1 MIPAAVTFTPASG
14 KRASSSFISG
24 VTLPH
29 RRRSD
34 PGCSTSVG
42 LRMLPPIT
50 PGIDAVVEK
59 SARLAWPVSWKR
71 RSLSVN
77 PTLPG
82 PRVSTALP
90 LPLWPAVITF
100 SRALISVSSHPL
112 LQSCSAMFRPP
123 FNGCPLYGQRHSPCL
138 MLSRCGAT
146 SHGNTASGRSSPFRS
161 PSTRPAAVA
170 SACPATP
177 AFPDRRSAFPL
188 QRALRRQAGQI
199 QRNGYLA
206 GEVQRL
212 RAVGRDNGQT
222 LQRQL
227 LFSSSCA
234 SALRFGP

>member
-177 AFPDRRSAFPL
+177 AFPDRRSAFPCN
-188 QRALRRQAGQI
+188 APC
-199 QRNGYLA
+199 
-206 GEVQRL
+206 
-212 RAVGRDNGQT
+212 VGRLAKSSGMVI
-222 LQRQL
+222 LPARCSGCAL
-227 LFSSSCA
+227 LGGTMVKLCNVSCCFHPA
-234 SALRFGP
+234 APRR

>member
-50 PGIDAVVEK
+50 PGSTRWWRNRPDWLGR
-59 SARLAWPVSWKR
+59 SAGSADRC
-71 RSLSVN
+71 RS
-77 PTLPG
+77 TLPC
-82 PRVSTALP
+82 PARVSTALP

>member
-1 MIPAAVTFTPASG
+1 M
-14 KRASSSFISG
+14 
-24 VTLPH
+24 
-29 RRRSD
+29 
-34 PGCSTSVG
+34 
-42 LRMLPPIT
+42 
-50 PGIDAVVEK
+50 VEK

-82 PRVSTALP
+82 PSEHRIAL
-90 LPLWPAVITF
+90 AVVAGGDHVQP
-100 SRALISVSSHPL
+100 RADLRFI
-112 LQSCSAMFRPP
+112 PP
-123 FNGCPLYGQRHSPCL
+123 FAPVMQRDVQAAVQRLPLYGQRHSPCL